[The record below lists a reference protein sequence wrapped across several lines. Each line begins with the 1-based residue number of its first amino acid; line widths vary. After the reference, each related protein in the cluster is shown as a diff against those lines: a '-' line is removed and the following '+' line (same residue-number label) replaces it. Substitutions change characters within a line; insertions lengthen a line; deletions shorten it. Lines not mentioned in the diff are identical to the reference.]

1 MLKDLPKK
9 TTRIE
14 WCDLTPAQNH
24 IYREQETWSAK
35 TLAALAEQA
44 DKQKDKKRGRE
55 DLEIDNG
62 PDAPKK
68 VGDSGSNVLMNLRK
82 AASHP
87 LLFRTHYTDAK
98 LRVLAKDI
106 MKEPEHMAKDFDL
119 IVEDMEVSRTCTS
132 F

>member
-1 MLKDLPKK
+1 M
-9 TTRIE
+9 
-14 WCDLTPAQNH
+14 TPSQST
-24 IYREQETWSAK
+24 IYREQEAWSAK

-44 DKQKDKKRGRE
+44 DKTKDKKRGRE
-55 DLEIDNG
+55 DLEIDAG
-62 PDAPKK
+62 PQAPKK

-106 MKEPEHMAKDFDL
+106 MREPEHMSKDFDL
-119 IVEDMEVSRTCTS
+119 IVEDMEVSRS
-132 F
+132 